1 MVDASLCMVSLMLT
15 ALYALI
21 FIATVIYLLILNRC
35 KFNKRTK
42 VVICILSMSM
52 LLQMASSSLTY
63 IQQQNNGFCG
73 VYPLAYS
80 LLAQQHIVIMIIYT
94 FLVCRMLSI
103 YYKMKLAIERTPS
116 FKARWA
122 RRLHHCQNPIII
134 TYFLIFTTLVWLS
147 HILYVNG
154 QEYKK
159 LNRNEQI
166 TIGVLLIPKFLFEM
180 SILVIFIC
188 LFKSF
193 NSLSQDY

>member
-1 MVDASLCMVSLMLT
+1 
-15 ALYALI
+15 
-21 FIATVIYLLILNRC
+21 
-35 KFNKRTK
+35 
-42 VVICILSMSM
+42 
-52 LLQMASSSLTY
+52 
-63 IQQQNNGFCG
+63 
-73 VYPLAYS
+73 
-80 LLAQQHIVIMIIYT
+80 MIIYT